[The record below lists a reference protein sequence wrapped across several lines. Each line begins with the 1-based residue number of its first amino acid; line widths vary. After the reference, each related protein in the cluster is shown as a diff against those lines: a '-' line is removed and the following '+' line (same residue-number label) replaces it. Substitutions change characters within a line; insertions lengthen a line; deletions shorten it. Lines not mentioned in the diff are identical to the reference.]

1 MEACRVAR
9 LTRNQHVLFR
19 LGELVAW
26 TECAA
31 ALSRRAARAN
41 AGTLPEKGDHR
52 FDGSALAAM
61 SRVFA
66 REVALKVV
74 GEGLRWV
81 YGGSPDVDA
90 DLARRVGLTE
100 VLAAQRGLID
110 DMDAVAAALYGRTS

>member
-1 MEACRVAR
+1 
-9 LTRNQHVLFR
+9 
-19 LGELVAW
+19 
-26 TECAA
+26 
-31 ALSRRAARAN
+31 
-41 AGTLPEKGDHR
+41 
-52 FDGSALAAM
+52 M

-66 REVALKVV
+66 REVALKVA

-81 YGGSPDVDA
+81 HGGSPDVDA

>member
-1 MEACRVAR
+1 
-9 LTRNQHVLFR
+9 
-19 LGELVAW
+19 
-26 TECAA
+26 
-31 ALSRRAARAN
+31 
-41 AGTLPEKGDHR
+41 LPEKGDHR

-66 REVALKVV
+66 REVAMKVA

-81 YGGSPDVDA
+81 HGGSPVVDA
-90 DLARRVGLTE
+90 DLMRRVGLTE